1 MINATLY
8 TVLNFKFKGEKMRKV
23 MSSLMIVSLLFVG
36 CGGGGS
42 TDSTTTQYDMWE
54 YIASKDTTTN
64 TLDKYNSNSTY
75 TLIGNRTINAGYIE
89 YTVLSSISKQ
99 VDFNGEVTAIFTL
112 SGNTI
117 KINNINIQRY
127 KSIGSKLG
135 ECTLESQH
143 DTLTIANNHVFAN
156 VLEFNC
162 GDYKEFYSK
171 DNGLVATYGSAS
183 YNNGRTVRTNYFIS
197 VNN

>member
-1 MINATLY
+1 MI
-8 TVLNFKFKGEKMRKV
+8 
-23 MSSLMIVSLLFVG
+23 SLAIASLLFVG

-42 TDSTTTQYDMWE
+42 NNSSTSTQYDMWE

-64 TLDKYNSNSTY
+64 TLDKYKSNSEY
-75 TLIGNRTINAGYIE
+75 TLIGDRTINAGYIE
-89 YTVLSSISKQ
+89 YTVLSSTSKK
-99 VDFNGEVTAIFTL
+99 VDFNGEITAIFTL
-112 SGNTI
+112 KGNTI
-117 KINNINIQRY
+117 KLNDTSIQRY

-143 DTLTIANNHVFAN
+143 DTLTIANSHIFSN

-171 DNGLVATYGSAS
+171 DKGLIATYGNVS
-183 YNNGRTVRTNYFIS
+183 YDNGRTVRKNYFIS